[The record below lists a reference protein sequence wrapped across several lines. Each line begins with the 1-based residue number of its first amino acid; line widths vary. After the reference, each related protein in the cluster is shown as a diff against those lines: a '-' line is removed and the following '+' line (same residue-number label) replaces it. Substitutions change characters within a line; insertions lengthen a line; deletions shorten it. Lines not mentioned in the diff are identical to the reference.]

1 MSAPVIALERLPDGR
16 RVARVEHPDAGAGL
30 DAGAARELALAL
42 LDAAAALDAL
52 DDDGA
57 DAPRQG

>member
-1 MSAPVIALERLPDGR
+1 MTPPVIALERLTDGR
-16 RVARVEHPDAGAGL
+16 HVARVEHPDTGAVL
-30 DAGAARELALAL
+30 DARAARELALAL

-57 DAPRQG
+57 DAPERG